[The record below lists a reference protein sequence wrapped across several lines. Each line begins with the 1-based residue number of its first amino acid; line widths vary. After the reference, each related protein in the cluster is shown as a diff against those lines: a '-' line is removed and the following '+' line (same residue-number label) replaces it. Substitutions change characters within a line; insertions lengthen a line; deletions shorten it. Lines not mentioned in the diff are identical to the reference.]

1 MSSKKVAFLVDF
13 DNVATDVIEQALN
26 AVFKDYGAAHIRRAY
41 CNAEQA
47 LREQNFLKRL
57 GLRAVV
63 NLAIGKNSTDIALA
77 ADAMDLAIT
86 EKPDVIVLVS
96 SDSDFAPLVLRL
108 REKGAWLRGFG
119 QYGKTGDGVIQIYD
133 QFNELAHGTGRSARD
148 AAPPKGAGGGRNGR
162 RGNGR
167 AAGGR
172 PQPEAPR
179 ANAAI
184 NAPTQPRPPRAD
196 MVAAAAAPLPV
207 AVEPL
212 APAVQD
218 TAPSVAA
225 VVPVAAPAPSPAQVD
240 PADKPAKPAG
250 KVAGKATSKASAK
263 ATGKTAAKAARKP
276 GAEVDAPRDAS
287 AETKGGAKA
296 DPKADPKVEAKAAP
310 LQPVT
315 PEVAEPAAVP
325 RAAKPARPPG
335 KAAAP
340 AENPQVAAAKEINAV
355 LALLPKLADGQWH
368 DLGAAAKV
376 LKDAGLLPKSAPATK
391 LFRKHAHAFELQP
404 EKQPNQVRFAT

>member
-1 MSSKKVAFLVDF
+1 MTDKKIAFLVDF

-57 GLRAVV
+57 GLRAIV

-133 QFNELAHGTGRSARD
+133 QFNELAHGTGRSGREAP
-148 AAPPKGAGGGRNGR
+148 AAKAGSSRGGR
-162 RGNGR
+162 RGRGGR
-167 AAGGR
+167 AL
-172 PQPEAPR
+172 PEAPR
-179 ANAAI
+179 GTG
-184 NAPTQPRPPRAD
+184 PQRPPRAET
-196 MVAAAAAPLPV
+196 VAALPEPV
-207 AVEPL
+207 VAEAVEP
-212 APAVQD
+212 VD
-218 TAPSVAA
+218 VAE
-225 VVPVAAPAPSPAQVD
+225 PVTAAPAPVEATAPA
-240 PADKPAKPAG
+240 AK
-250 KVAGKATSKASAK
+250 SAK
-263 ATGKTAAKAARKP
+263 APKAAGRASRKTAAKAPADAL
-276 GAEVDAPRDAS
+276 AE
-287 AETKGGAKA
+287 
-296 DPKADPKVEAKAAP
+296 AAP
-310 LQPVT
+310 AP
-315 PEVAEPAAVP
+315 
-325 RAAKPARPPG
+325 

-340 AENPQVAAAKEINAV
+340 AKPPKPADKAPAAKAPAAADDPQVAAAKEINAI

-368 DLGAAAKV
+368 ELGAAAKV
-376 LKDAGLLPKSAPATK
+376 LKDAGLLARNAPSTK
-391 LFRKHAHAFELQP
+391 LFRKHPKAFELQP
-404 EKQPNQVRFAT
+404 EKTPNRVRFGHG